1 VSESQGPQEKKVVVP
16 PAAKVAQARAAAE
29 AERRRQ
35 AQALDRP
42 NPSWWAPVFVTLLLV
57 GLLWIVVFYISQG
70 QWPVRLPLLE
80 PRRRIRAAHRRFRDD
95 DEVEVTAP
103 RAASA
108 RRVTPV

>member
-70 QWPVRLPLLE
+70 QWPVAAFRYWNLVVGFALL
-80 PRRRIRAAHRRFRDD
+80 IGGFAM
-95 DEVEVTAP
+95 TMKWK
-103 RAASA
+103 
-108 RRVTPV
+108 